1 MEHAGKAYSEREI
14 SNVKEIKCGIIGSG
28 VIAPVHLE
36 SYRKIPG
43 VTVKTLCDI
52 IPEKAA
58 ALAEKYKVSN
68 VCTDYLDLLRDPEI
82 DCVSICTDHAS
93 HGQIAADA
101 LDHGKHVICEKCLT
115 ATDAQLETAL
125 SAHKRHPELVFAGV
139 FQHRYE
145 PSNRLLRSM
154 IENGKFGTLLTA
166 SLNVTCLRTDEYYNS
181 DPWRG
186 TWAHEGGSVLINQAV
201 HHFDLLRFFL
211 GNIDSLC
218 ASWSN
223 RVHPKS
229 IETED
234 TINVLLNFKNGV
246 HAIFCATSGCKAE
259 TWHNAFTF
267 TGTDGYLEYNQFKPV
282 FGKFTDPE
290 TEKNLMQQFQNC
302 MEAYKLEA
310 GKNYYGSGH
319 PAQLADFIGAVR
331 EGRAPFV
338 TGEEAGETAR
348 AVHACYES
356 GRTGKW
362 VKL

>member
-1 MEHAGKAYSEREI
+1 M
-14 SNVKEIKCGIIGSG
+14 KELKCGIIGSG

-36 SYRKIPG
+36 SYRKNPG

-52 IPEKAA
+52 IPGKAES
-58 ALAEKYKVSN
+58 LAKKYEVPFS
-68 VCTDYLDLLRDPEI
+68 CTDYLDLLRDPEI

-93 HGQIAADA
+93 HAKIAADA

-115 ATDAQLETAL
+115 ATDAQLDLVLA
-125 SAHKRHPELVFAGV
+125 AHKRHPELVFAGV
-139 FQHRYE
+139 FQHRFE
-145 PSNRLLRSM
+145 PSNLLLR
-154 IENGKFGTLLTA
+154 ELLNGGKFGTLLTA
-166 SLNVTCLRTDEYYNS
+166 SLNVVCLRKDEYYNA

-186 TWAHEGGSVLINQAV
+186 TWEKEGGSVLINQSV

-211 GNIDSLC
+211 GDIDSLC

-223 RVHPKS
+223 RVHTAS

-234 TINVLLNFKNGV
+234 TINVLLNFKSGV
-246 HAIFCATSGCKAE
+246 HAVFCATSGCKAA
-259 TWHNAFTF
+259 TWRNGFTF
-267 TGTDGYLEYNQFKPV
+267 SGTDGYLEYAQFQPV
-282 FGKFTDPE
+282 FGKFLDEETDR
-290 TEKNLMQQFQNC
+290 TFQQKFREC
-302 MEAYKLEA
+302 REAYKLQA
-310 GKNYYGSGH
+310 GKNYYGTGH

-338 TGEEAGETAR
+338 TGEEAGQTAR

-362 VKL
+362 IKL

>member
-1 MEHAGKAYSEREI
+1 M
-14 SNVKEIKCGIIGSG
+14 KEIKCGIIGNG

-52 IPEKAA
+52 IPGKADTMA
-58 ALAEKYKVSN
+58 KKYDVPCT
-68 VCTDYLDLLRDPEI
+68 CTDYLELLRDPEI
-82 DCVSICTDHAS
+82 DCVSVCTDHAS
-93 HGQIAADA
+93 HAQIVADA

-115 ATDAQLETAL
+115 ATDAQLEIAL
-125 SAHKRHPELVFAGV
+125 AAHRRHPELVFAGV
-139 FQHRYE
+139 FQHRFE

-154 IENGKFGTLLTA
+154 IQDGKFGTMLTA
-166 SLNVTCLRTDEYYNS
+166 SLHVACLRTDEYYNS

-186 TWAHEGGSVLINQAV
+186 TWAQEGGSVLINQTI

-211 GNIDSLC
+211 GEIDSLC

-223 RVHPKS
+223 MVHRET

-234 TINVLLNFKNGV
+234 TINVILNFRSGAHV
-246 HAIFCATSGCKAE
+246 TFCATSGCKPAP
-259 TWHNAFTF
+259 WRSGYTF
-267 TGTDGYLEYNQFKPV
+267 AGTDGYLEYTEFQPV
-282 FGKFTDPE
+282 FGKFTDPD
-290 TEKNLMQQFQNC
+290 TDKSFMQAFKDSA
-302 MEAYKLEA
+302 EAYKLQA

-319 PAQLADFIGAVR
+319 PAQLADFIDAVR
-331 EGRAPFV
+331 NGRAPYV
-338 TGEEAGETAR
+338 TGEEAAGTAR

-362 VKL
+362 IKL

>member
-1 MEHAGKAYSEREI
+1 M
-14 SNVKEIKCGIIGSG
+14 KEIKCGIIGSG

-52 IPEKAA
+52 VPGKAA
-58 ALAEKYKVSN
+58 ALAAKYQVPSA
-68 VCTDYLDLLRDPEI
+68 CTDYGEVLADPEI
-82 DCVSICTDHAS
+82 DCISVCTDHAS
-93 HGQIAADA
+93 HAQIAADA
-101 LDHGKHVICEKCLT
+101 MDHGKHVICEKCLT
-115 ATDAQLETAL
+115 ATDAQLDLVLA
-125 SAHKRHPELVFAGV
+125 AHRRHPELVFSGV

-154 IENGKFGTLLTA
+154 LNEGKFGTLLTA
-166 SLNVTCLRTDEYYNS
+166 SLNVACLRTDEYYNA

-186 TWAHEGGSVLINQAV
+186 TWAQEGGSVLINQSV

-211 GNIDSLC
+211 GDIDSLC

-223 RVHPKS
+223 RVHPTS

-246 HAIFCATSGCKAE
+246 HAVFCATSGCKAA
-259 TWHNAFTF
+259 TWQSGFTF
-267 TGTDGYLEYNQFKPV
+267 AGTDGYLEYSQFEPG

-290 TEKNLMQQFQNC
+290 TDRNFRQKFRECKEEHQL
-302 MEAYKLEA
+302 AT
-310 GKNYYGSGH
+310 GKIYYGTAH
-319 PAQLADFIGAVR
+319 PAQIADFIGAIR
-331 EGRAPFV
+331 EGRQPYV
-338 TGEEAGETAR
+338 TGEEAGKTAR

-362 VKL
+362 IKL